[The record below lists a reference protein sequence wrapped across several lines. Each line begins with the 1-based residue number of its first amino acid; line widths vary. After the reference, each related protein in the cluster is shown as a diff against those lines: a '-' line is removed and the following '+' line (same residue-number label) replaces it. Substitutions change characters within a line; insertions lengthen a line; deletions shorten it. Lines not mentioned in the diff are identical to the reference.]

1 MGQDLGS
8 LVRERLRTLRKARG
22 LTQEA
27 LCERAGISRDAVT
40 RIEGGSRVPTI
51 DTLERLGT
59 ALGVAVS
66 DLVHTTPPRKP
77 KQPAALRR
85 VIALLEEQTPEVQE
99 AAEEVVRLIVKVA
112 LHRRPGRSTRER

>member
-27 LCERAGISRDAVT
+27 LCDRAGISRDAIT
-40 RIEGGSRVPTI
+40 RIEGGSRIPTI
-51 DTLERLGT
+51 DTLERLGM

-66 DLVHTTPPRKP
+66 ELVHTTPPRKP
-77 KQPAALRR
+77 TQPVTLRR
-85 VIALLEEQTPEVQE
+85 VIALLEKETPEVQE
-99 AAEEVVRLIVKVA
+99 AAEEVVRALVKVA
-112 LHRRPGRSTRER
+112 HYRTGRSSRNR